1 MDYVH
6 ILFLI
11 KFFDRYGKFFVTLAD
26 AGMYS
31 FIIDAANII
40 MEKEY
45 KDNYS
50 TSDDADFL
58 KKKTYELYF
67 YSGAMVN
74 VFLQWQKNG
83 KNITPEELAGII
95 TDYRRIS

>member
-1 MDYVH
+1 MDGPC
-6 ILFLI
+6 
-11 KFFDRYGKFFVTLAD
+11 DYGHFEIVV
-26 AGMYS
+26 
-31 FIIDAANII
+31 
-40 MEKEY
+40 
-45 KDNYS
+45 
-50 TSDDADFL
+50 ADFL

>member
-1 MDYVH
+1 M
-6 ILFLI
+6 IFSKNTI
-11 KFFDRYGKFFVTLAD
+11 KDAARLAMARWYIED

>member
-1 MDYVH
+1 
-6 ILFLI
+6 
-11 KFFDRYGKFFVTLAD
+11 
-26 AGMYS
+26 MYS

-58 KKKTYELYF
+58 KKKHMNYIFIQVQWST
-67 YSGAMVN
+67 
-74 VFLQWQKNG
+74 FLQWQKNG

>member
-1 MDYVH
+1 MIDQATV
-6 ILFLI
+6 
-11 KFFDRYGKFFVTLAD
+11 DR
-26 AGMYS
+26 
-31 FIIDAANII
+31 IIDAANII